1 MARMKHQKS
10 NGHFAGIPAV
20 VMNHPDYIKLGY
32 SARALLFELALQC
45 YGNNNGKLC
54 AIHAQLIK
62 RGFGKGS
69 DTITKALRELLD
81 ANMIICTKVGMF
93 GRGKKL
99 PNYYAVTWR
108 PINDIKGFEM
118 DIKPTITPL
127 RQFSIELRL
136 VKNAKVA

>member
-1 MARMKHQKS
+1 MAKIKHQKS
-10 NGHFAGIPAV
+10 KGHFAGVPAV
-20 VMNHPDYIKLGY
+20 VMQHPDYIKLGY
-32 SARALLFELALQC
+32 SARSLLFELALQC
-45 YGNNNGKLC
+45 YGHNNGKLC

-69 DTITKALRELLD
+69 DTITNALRELLD
-81 ANMIICTKVGMF
+81 ANLIVCTKVGMF
-93 GRGKKL
+93 GRGKKQ

-118 DIKPTITPL
+118 DIKPTNTPP

-136 VKNAKVA
+136 VTNDKAA